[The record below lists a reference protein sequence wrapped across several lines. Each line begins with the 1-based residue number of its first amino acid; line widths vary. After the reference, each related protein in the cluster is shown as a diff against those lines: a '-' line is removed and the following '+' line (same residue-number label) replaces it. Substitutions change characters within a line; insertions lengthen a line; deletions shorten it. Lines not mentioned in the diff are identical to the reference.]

1 MPPTAAVVEKLA
13 QGDRAFAAGDL
24 RGALF
29 AYQDAVFLQP
39 GYAFARVKLG
49 RAYLALRYPA
59 QAIAQAEL
67 ALSADPGS
75 EDARRLSEDA
85 RAQSAAPAA
94 APASAPAVAPPAAA
108 SVAPAVAAAGL
119 TASGI
124 PPGATVVV
132 VMPAGAPATTAVPMP
147 PAAPASPAA
156 TPSPQAR
163 TYRLSP
169 GALDAPAPVPGP
181 TAPTAAPS
189 AAQRYR
195 TALNLVSRRDFAGA
209 ITLLNE
215 AIALDPRLAVAYT
228 ARASARFGLGRF
240 SDAADDYKAAIG
252 LDPALATPLY
262 GLAECYRL
270 LGDPLAAELYR
281 RYAASRAPDVRE
293 DLRAIAHARAEDLT
307 RR

>member
-1 MPPTAAVVEKLA
+1 V
-13 QGDRAFAAGDL
+13 
-24 RGALF
+24 
-29 AYQDAVFLQP
+29 
-39 GYAFARVKLG
+39 
-49 RAYLALRYPA
+49 
-59 QAIAQAEL
+59 
-67 ALSADPGS
+67 
-75 EDARRLSEDA
+75 
-85 RAQSAAPAA
+85 
-94 APASAPAVAPPAAA
+94 A

-124 PPGATVVV
+124 PAGATVVV
-132 VMPAGAPATTAVPMP
+132 VMPGAPAATAVPVS
-147 PAAPASPAA
+147 PAAPGSPAA
-156 TPSPQAR
+156 TASPQAR

-181 TAPTAAPS
+181 AAPAAATS

-195 TALNLVSRRDFAGA
+195 TALALVSRRDFAGA

-240 SDAADDYKAAIG
+240 RDAADDYKAAIG

-293 DLRAIAHARAEDLT
+293 DLRAVAHDRAEDLT